1 MKVSREIKVAIFAIS
16 TILIFIFGLN
26 YLRGR
31 GFFDNNSTYYAVFD
45 NLNGLKVSNPV
56 VVNGF
61 QVGTVAKLTFM
72 YDGPNAGKI
81 IGRIDITNDIKIP
94 KESTAILYSTGLMG
108 DMSIKLIFSDEFIF
122 HEESDTI
129 NTKIEGDLLTELG
142 GEITPI
148 TEKLNLMMEN
158 INRLFDFEKK
168 NQQSLNYT
176 IESINKTLEKFQTM
190 GDLVNNNIGSLMTS
204 ADGILKDVA
213 TTTKTLS
220 KNEENINVMLQ
231 NLSSF
236 SGTLNDEE
244 FKTMIS
250 SLSSTSESLDELMK
264 KMNSTDNTL
273 GAVLNEKE
281 LYNEALAKVESL
293 DGVIENVNLLLEDM
307 RLRPDRYIHFSVFGK
322 REKKR

>member
-1 MKVSREIKVAIFAIS
+1 MSREIKVAIFAIS

>member
-1 MKVSREIKVAIFAIS
+1 MSKEIKVALFAIS
-16 TILIFIFGLN
+16 IIIIFIFGLN
-26 YLRGR
+26 YLKGK
-31 GFFDNNSTYYAVFD
+31 GFLDNNSTYYAVFD

-61 QVGTVAKLTFM
+61 QVGTVAKLSFM

-81 IGRIDITNDIKIP
+81 VGRINITNDIKIP

-108 DMSIKLIFSDEFIF
+108 DMSIKLIFTDETYF
-122 HEESDTI
+122 HQEGDTI
-129 NTKIEGDLLTELG
+129 NTKIEGDLLSELG

-158 INRLFDFEKK
+158 INNLFDFEKK

-190 GDLVNNNIGSLMTS
+190 GDIVNNNLGSLMTS
-204 ADGILKDVA
+204 ADGILKDVS
-213 TTTKTLS
+213 TTTTTLS
-220 KNEENINVMLQ
+220 KNEENINLMLK
-231 NLSSF
+231 NLSGF
-236 SGTLNDEE
+236 SETLNDPE
-244 FKTMIS
+244 FKQMIS

-264 KMNSTDNTL
+264 KMNSTDNSL
-273 GAVLNEKE
+273 GAILNEKE